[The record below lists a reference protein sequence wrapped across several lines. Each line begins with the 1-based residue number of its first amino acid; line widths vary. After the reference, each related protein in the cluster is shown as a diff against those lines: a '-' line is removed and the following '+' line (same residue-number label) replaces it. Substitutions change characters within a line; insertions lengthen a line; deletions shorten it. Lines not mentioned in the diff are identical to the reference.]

1 MLAILAAQEALIHD
15 KIFESFNEF
24 VSNADEKGFEMMIG
38 GRERVATRL
47 AGKRRE
53 RSEREER
60 SESGERHDAEI
71 ERKKD

>member
-1 MLAILAAQEALIHD
+1 MSAFLAAQEALIHD
-15 KIFESFNEF
+15 RIFESFDKF

-38 GRERVATRL
+38 GRERVAMRL

-60 SESGERHDAEI
+60 SE
-71 ERKKD
+71 K